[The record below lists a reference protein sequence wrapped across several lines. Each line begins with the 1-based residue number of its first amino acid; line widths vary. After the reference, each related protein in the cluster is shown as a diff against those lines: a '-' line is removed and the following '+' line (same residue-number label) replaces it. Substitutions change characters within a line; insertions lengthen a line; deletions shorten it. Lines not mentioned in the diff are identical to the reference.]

1 MAEAVAARLFM
12 APDTQTRIALVGFWI
27 LIGLSVLA
35 VPPRG
40 AIGSPASIESH
51 PPGPAPAQLAWHPT
65 FAHDI
70 APIVFQH
77 CASCHHSTEPG
88 ALCGTNAF
96 PLLSYQDVKQRAPEI
111 ARVTRSRFMPPWLPE
126 PGYGDFVGEHGL
138 SEAQIRLI
146 SEWVG
151 DGAPEGPAS
160 EIPPAPRFTDGWQLG
175 KPDVILEAARPLSVP
190 ASGPDVFWNF
200 IFSPSLNTTRY
211 VRAIEVSPGSEL
223 SLVHHANVVLDHAR
237 SARRQETDR
246 GAGFPGMDIT
256 LEHSPFDI
264 PGHFLFWK
272 PGGAPWVEPD
282 GLAWRLDPGTDLVL
296 NAHFMPIGSPQQV
309 RPSIGLYF
317 TDKPPDL
324 FPILIELEN
333 DDALDIPAGDPD
345 FAVSDDFRL
354 PRDVDVLAVYP
365 HAHYLG
371 HLIEGYATLP
381 DGQRKWLIRI
391 RDWDPNWQAVYHYR
405 RPVFLPKGTVISM
418 RYHFNNSSANP
429 RNPNSPPRRVQ
440 GGNQSTDEM
449 AHFWLQ
455 VLPRGAGNGRIEIES
470 ALLVH
475 RVEKYS
481 DDFDARISL
490 GALMLA
496 RFDPAG
502 AVPVLRQAVAL
513 DPRQEEARRF
523 LGMALDVLGRS
534 PEAIAEFRIAVE
546 LKPDD
551 AQARYS
557 LARALVKSAKF
568 DEALEDFRK
577 VAAGD
582 PQNASLRD
590 DFGELLMQQGQ
601 PARALEQFNAALAL
615 DPAQKTALRDRK
627 LALDR
632 LQTH

>member
-1 MAEAVAARLFM
+1 M
-12 APDTQTRIALVGFWI
+12 
-27 LIGLSVLA
+27 
-35 VPPRG
+35 
-40 AIGSPASIESH
+40 
-51 PPGPAPAQLAWHPT
+51 
-65 FAHDI
+65 
-70 APIVFQH
+70 
-77 CASCHHSTEPG
+77 
-88 ALCGTNAF
+88 
-96 PLLSYQDVKQRAPEI
+96 
-111 ARVTRSRFMPPWLPE
+111 
-126 PGYGDFVGEHGL
+126 
-138 SEAQIRLI
+138 
-146 SEWVG
+146 
-151 DGAPEGPAS
+151 
-160 EIPPAPRFTDGWQLG
+160 
-175 KPDVILEAARPLSVP
+175 
-190 ASGPDVFWNF
+190 
-200 IFSPSLNTTRY
+200 
-211 VRAIEVSPGSEL
+211 
-223 SLVHHANVVLDHAR
+223 
-237 SARRQETDR
+237 
-246 GAGFPGMDIT
+246 
-256 LEHSPFDI
+256 
-264 PGHFLFWK
+264 
-272 PGGAPWVEPD
+272 
-282 GLAWRLDPGTDLVL
+282 
-296 NAHFMPIGSPQQV
+296 GSPQQA

-324 FPILIELEN
+324 FPVLIELEN

-371 HLIEGYATLP
+371 HLIEGYAILP

-405 RPVFLPKGTVISM
+405 QPVFLPKGTVVSM
-418 RYHFNNSSANP
+418 RYHFNNSSSNP

-455 VLPRGAGNGRIEIES
+455 VLPRGPGNGRIEIES
-470 ALLVH
+470 ALLEH

-502 AVPVLRQAVAL
+502 AVPVLRQAVGL

-551 AQARYS
+551 EQARYS

-568 DEALEDFRK
+568 DEALENFRK
-577 VAAGD
+577 VAASD

-615 DPAQKTALRDRK
+615 DPAQKTALRDRN

>member
-1 MAEAVAARLFM
+1 
-12 APDTQTRIALVGFWI
+12 
-27 LIGLSVLA
+27 
-35 VPPRG
+35 
-40 AIGSPASIESH
+40 
-51 PPGPAPAQLAWHPT
+51 
-65 FAHDI
+65 
-70 APIVFQH
+70 
-77 CASCHHSTEPG
+77 
-88 ALCGTNAF
+88 
-96 PLLSYQDVKQRAPEI
+96 
-111 ARVTRSRFMPPWLPE
+111 
-126 PGYGDFVGEHGL
+126 
-138 SEAQIRLI
+138 
-146 SEWVG
+146 
-151 DGAPEGPAS
+151 
-160 EIPPAPRFTDGWQLG
+160 
-175 KPDVILEAARPLSVP
+175 
-190 ASGPDVFWNF
+190 VFWNF

-211 VRAIEVSPGSEL
+211 VRAIEVRPGSDL
-223 SLVHHANVVLDHAR
+223 SLVHHANVVLDHER
-237 SARRQETDR
+237 SARRQESER

-264 PGHFLFWK
+264 PSHFLFWK
-272 PGGAPWVEPD
+272 PGGAPWVEPN

-296 NAHFMPIGSPQQV
+296 NAHFMPIGSPQQA

-333 DDALDIPAGDPD
+333 DDALDIPAGDRD

-381 DGQRKWLIRI
+381 NGQRKWLIRI

-405 RPVFLPKGTVISM
+405 EPVFLPKGTVVSM
-418 RYHFNNSSANP
+418 RYHYDNSSANP

-470 ALLVH
+470 ALLEH

-490 GALMLA
+490 GTLRLA

-502 AVPVLRQAVAL
+502 AVPVLRQAVRL
-513 DPRQEEARRF
+513 DPKQEEARRF

-568 DEALEDFRK
+568 DEALENFAR
-577 VAAGD
+577 
-582 PQNASLRD
+582 L
-590 DFGELLMQQGQ
+590 Q
-601 PARALEQFNAALAL
+601 PAIPKMRVFAKILENC
-615 DPAQKTALRDRK
+615 
-627 LALDR
+627 
-632 LQTH
+632 